1 MMASRR
7 FQHLFRG
14 VGRNALDLPVAG
26 LAAAA
31 AVFFAFAVP
40 QDMLSHMVS
49 ATGLPSLFAAAQP
62 PLGITARIAIAV
74 VGAVLTFGLVFLL
87 LRLLDRSGLDAP
99 ADGPV
104 FQTEDEEAP
113 KLRRRDVHPDAP
125 GRRPISATR
134 DLGEPASFEPE
145 APQPPKASVPLWLDE
160 APPEALAEPV
170 ESEPEAEPEAASEPV
185 PEPAPAPPAEQPT
198 SIAAL
203 MERLE
208 RGLARRRSPHEAAV
222 LHAPAPQVFPEAPDD
237 RLQSAID
244 SLQRLAARQS

>member
-1 MMASRR
+1 MASRS

-74 VGAVLTFGLVFLL
+74 VGALLTFGLVFLL
-87 LRLLDRSGLDAP
+87 LRLLDRSGLDVP
-99 ADGPV
+99 VDGPV
-104 FQTEDEEAP
+104 FQTEDEQAP

-145 APQPPKASVPLWLDE
+145 APEPAKASVPLWLDE
-160 APPEALAEPV
+160 APPEALAEP
-170 ESEPEAEPEAASEPV
+170 EPEPEPEVVSEPV
-185 PEPAPAPPAEQPT
+185 PEPAPASPAELPT

-203 MERLE
+203 MDRLE
-208 RGLARRRSPHEAAV
+208 QGLARRRSPHEAAV
-222 LHAPAPQVFPEAPDD
+222 LHSPPPQVFPEAPDD
-237 RLQSAID
+237 RLQSAIN